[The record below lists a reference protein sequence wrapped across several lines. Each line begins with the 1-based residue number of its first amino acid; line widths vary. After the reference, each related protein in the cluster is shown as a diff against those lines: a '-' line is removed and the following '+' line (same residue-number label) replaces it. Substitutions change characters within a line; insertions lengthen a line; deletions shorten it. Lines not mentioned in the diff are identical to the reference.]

1 MIRNEESIPSQPEHD
16 LLLTYVA
23 VIYMI
28 DTRMNK
34 EESHVSN
41 SIPGILYM
49 HITMGVYMWTLS
61 GAPLSIS
68 THTAVYTLKAYSY
81 IALPV
86 LLAAPTHSSK
96 NH

>member
-1 MIRNEESIPSQPEHD
+1 MISNEESIPSQPEHD

-23 VIYMI
+23 VTYMI

-34 EESHVSN
+34 EESHVGN

-61 GAPLSIS
+61 DAPLSIQHTNCVHRTVHAESPQLYS
-68 THTAVYTLKAYSY
+68 TPA
-81 IALPV
+81 
-86 LLAAPTHSSK
+86 LLAAPTHSS
-96 NH
+96 